1 MVRDSCTLVAQ
12 KLNTSPLTPLIK
24 CWNVKLSS
32 KRKSL
37 TSILSHTH
45 AQIINLQRA
54 LCQGRWSWT
63 MALVKWSYTG
73 GKKETQHF
81 IKADKSDWGLLQ
93 KVPIKLV
100 FVERYINEWGKNRK
114 WTGHISNALEQAD
127 ETDFNFLLWLFY
139 QCTSRLTSIVEAWG
153 EVRGVG
159 ATECLGLAGFEVSC
173 SFVSFKCCPC
183 LLFVGESA
191 GWGVCFCVPARRE
204 GNSESES
211 SEILW
216 IWNNNKNHILII

>member
-1 MVRDSCTLVAQ
+1 MLKR
-12 KLNTSPLTPLIK
+12 
-24 CWNVKLSS
+24 KLSS

-93 KVPIKLV
+93 KVPMAVLSVYIKT
-100 FVERYINEWGKNRK
+100 YINCGSVRRSEGCWGD
-114 WTGHISNALEQAD
+114 WMFGAGWFWSV
-127 ETDFNFLLWLFY
+127 LL
-139 QCTSRLTSIVEAWG
+139 I
-153 EVRGVG
+153 
-159 ATECLGLAGFEVSC
+159 
-173 SFVSFKCCPC
+173 C
-183 LLFVGESA
+183 LLQMLSLSPLC
-191 GWGVCFCVPARRE
+191 GWVRWMRRVFLRP
-204 GNSESES
+204 ST
-211 SEILW
+211 
-216 IWNNNKNHILII
+216 